1 MSNDVEWARL
11 TAPELREAAA
21 AGAVAVLP
29 VAALEQ
35 HGPHLPTMVDFR
47 LCGEVA
53 RRGAALAAAQGTR
66 AVVLPPIW
74 TGMSD
79 HHLPFGGTASLSFD
93 AFRASLLGV
102 AASVRVSGFTKFFVL
117 NGHGGNVAALSI
129 IIPEIAAI
137 AGLRAAGGTYW
148 LLAEAAFRDI
158 LEDQPGVRHA
168 CEAET
173 SMMLAL
179 EPALVRTEL
188 LGEAHG
194 GGAPMGSA
202 GLADPVIVARSFV
215 ERTQNGVIGDARRAT
230 AAKGERLLEAAAGA
244 LAAALTAASTWTPA
258 TPPPG
263 GAGTKPLGQPA

>member
-1 MSNDVEWARL
+1 MNDVEWARL
-11 TAPELREAAA
+11 TAPELREAAEQ
-21 AGAVAVLP
+21 GAVAVLP

-53 RRGAALAAAQGTR
+53 RRGAALATAQGTR
-66 AVVLPPIW
+66 TVVLPPVW

-102 AASVRVSGFTKFFVL
+102 AASVRVSGFTRLFVL
-117 NGHGGNVAALSI
+117 NGHGGNVAALSV

-137 AGLRAAGGTYW
+137 PGLRAAGGTYW
-148 LLAEAAFRDI
+148 LLAETPFRDI

-179 EPALVRTEL
+179 EPALVRQDL
-188 LGEAHG
+188 LHEAHG

-215 ERTQNGVIGDARRAT
+215 ERTQNGVIGDARRAS
-230 AAKGERLLEAAAGA
+230 AAKGVRLLDAAATA
-244 LAAALTAASTWTPA
+244 LAGALTAAASWAPA

-263 GAGTKPLGQPA
+263 GGGSPPRA